1 MASLTALQA
10 PKAIGTKSD
19 GTGSAS
25 NILIRAASSG
35 IGTYA
40 VQLAKLTL
48 IRQQRAED
56 VKKREKEMLK
66 KRVRLKH
73 TSGLPGRM
81 DLICYVGG
89 HSVSFLISS
98 YVIFILFKSSSLEH
112 YRLVIHWYI
121 PLLPVGEL
129 LSVGER
135 VLLLKFTI
143 LACFCCPFFFESFLT
158 NEDTSVLEESLT
170 SSYQVVNF

>member
-56 VKKREKEMLK
+56 VKKREKEM
-66 KRVRLKH
+66 
-73 TSGLPGRM
+73 
-81 DLICYVGG
+81 VGT
-89 HSVSFLISS
+89 H
-98 YVIFILFKSSSLEH
+98 
-112 YRLVIHWYI
+112 
-121 PLLPVGEL
+121 PLLL
-129 LSVGER
+129 LINNMFWLSSV
-135 VLLLKFTI
+135 T
-143 LACFCCPFFFESFLT
+143 CSH
-158 NEDTSVLEESLT
+158 
-170 SSYQVVNF
+170 